1 MLDLLYRIKKK
12 FPRPLTVPI
21 DREKSNRFIL
31 LFNNKK
37 KQILNSR
44 NYILARDPTYLT
56 PEIMLRPSG
65 HRLKQQTKLS
75 GINMYLDP
83 DLGLK
88 INFTIHSKHKTENKF
103 IYAHKIEEKNEN

>member
-1 MLDLLYRIKKK
+1 MYMLMERCIIYVWALGL
-12 FPRPLTVPI
+12 
-21 DREKSNRFIL
+21 
-31 LFNNKK
+31 
-37 KQILNSR
+37 
-44 NYILARDPTYLT
+44 
-56 PEIMLRPSG
+56 LRPSG